1 MKKFLL
7 FVGTILACVYVF
19 KDTMSNMSSSNSN
32 DSASSSRSSKVKK
45 GGLKIYDVDVT
56 SEKVERDE
64 DSNDCYIFIKGD
76 TDAPDGSIVYAQRGN
91 GEGNMAY
98 GNDEDATDN
107 KVKSHHIKFLLL
119 ASNLFDLDS
128 IRVGQSAD
136 LKIYCTNQ
144 NFKYSL
150 DDSELISKKVR
161 KKVAESDIEPYT
173 VTATKKM
180 VHIAEYD

>member
-91 GEGNMAY
+91 GEGIWLM
-98 GNDEDATDN
+98 EMT
-107 KVKSHHIKFLLL
+107 KMLPIIK
-119 ASNLFDLDS
+119 
-128 IRVGQSAD
+128 
-136 LKIYCTNQ
+136 
-144 NFKYSL
+144 
-150 DDSELISKKVR
+150 
-161 KKVAESDIEPYT
+161 
-173 VTATKKM
+173 
-180 VHIAEYD
+180 